1 MECRRVY
8 GDTGEESRAWEVSKR
23 YTDFVNLHAALQ
35 DSGLPL
41 PLPKKKI
48 VGNLGE
54 TLIF

>member
-1 MECRRVY
+1 MY